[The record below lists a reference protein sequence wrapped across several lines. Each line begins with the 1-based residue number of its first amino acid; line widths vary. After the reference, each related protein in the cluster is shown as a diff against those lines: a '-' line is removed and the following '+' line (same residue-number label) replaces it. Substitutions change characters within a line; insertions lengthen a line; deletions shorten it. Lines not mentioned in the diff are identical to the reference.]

1 MWRVDPI
8 LPASLCESLIEEIDR
23 VNPAPVVTSLS
34 FRDQDRLIRDDPT
47 LATRLFSLLEPH
59 IPKTIGPLSLI
70 GLNERL
76 RLYRY
81 RPGQRFTPHMDHWYQ
96 PTLTVTSLLTV
107 LVYLNDDFEGGQT
120 RFMEQLDEVVEP
132 ERGAAVLFQH
142 KIRHEGCEVRRGK
155 KYALRTDV
163 MYRAPGALVVEF

>member
-1 MWRVDPI
+1 
-8 LPASLCESLIEEIDR
+8 
-23 VNPAPVVTSLS
+23 
-34 FRDQDRLIRDDPT
+34 
-47 LATRLFSLLEPH
+47 
-59 IPKTIGPLSLI
+59 
-70 GLNERL
+70 
-76 RLYRY
+76 
-81 RPGQRFTPHMDHWYQ
+81 MDHWYQ
-96 PTLTVTSLLTV
+96 PTPTVTSLLTV